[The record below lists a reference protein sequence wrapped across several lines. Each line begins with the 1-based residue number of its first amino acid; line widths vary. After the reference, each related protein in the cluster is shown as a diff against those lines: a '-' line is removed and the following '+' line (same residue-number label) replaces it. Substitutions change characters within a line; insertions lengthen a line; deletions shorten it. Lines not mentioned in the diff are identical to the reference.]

1 MSSKEVG
8 SLEEKAVKYFEM
20 DKYKSDVEEP
30 ESGFAVPCLNIA
42 IHSGVCYLTAS
53 HVAALNTR
61 RSCKKNYEHK
71 NKFYQTATQSFIAP
85 NYSKEYL

>member
-30 ESGFAVPCLNIA
+30 ESGFAVPCPKIA
-42 IHSGVCYLTAS
+42 IHSGVCYLTVS

-61 RSCKKNYEHK
+61 RSCKKKYEHK
-71 NKFYQTATQSFIAP
+71 NKFCQAEAQSFFVP
-85 NYSKEYL
+85 NDSK